1 MKVELLLS
9 AHSAPCRKAQAVWES
24 VCDEHRLILEL
35 VDVEASEGAERF
47 ADLDLAVLPALLF
60 DGELVAV
67 GVQDRAQAVE
77 LLQKKRNPR
86 D

>member
-9 AHSAPCRKAQAVWES
+9 PQSAPCRKAQAVWES
-24 VCDEHRLILEL
+24 VCEEHHLVLEL
-35 VDVEASEGAERF
+35 VDVEASDGAERF

-67 GVQDRAQAVE
+67 GVQNRAQAAD
-77 LLQKKRNPR
+77 LLQKKRNLQ

>member
-9 AHSAPCRKAQAVWES
+9 SNCAPCRKAQAVWES
-24 VCDEHRLILEL
+24 VCEEHHLVLEL

-47 ADLDLAVLPALLF
+47 EDLDLVVLPALLL

-67 GVQDRAQAVE
+67 GVQDREQAAE
-77 LLQKKRNPR
+77 LLQKKRGQCK
-86 D
+86 

>member
-1 MKVELLLS
+1 MKIELLLS
-9 AHSAPCRKAQAVWES
+9 PHSAPCRKAQAVWES
-24 VCDEHRLILEL
+24 VCEEHRLVLEL

-67 GVQDRAQAVE
+67 GVQDREQAAE
-77 LLQKKRNPR
+77 LLQRKRDPR
-86 D
+86 G

>member
-9 AHSAPCRKAQAVWES
+9 PHSAPCRKARTVWES
-24 VCDEHRLILEL
+24 ICDEHRLVLEL
-35 VDVEASEGAERF
+35 VDVDASEGAERF

-67 GVQDRAQAVE
+67 GVQDRTQAVE
-77 LLQKKRNPR
+77 LLQKKRNPP

>member
-9 AHSAPCRKAQAVWES
+9 PQSAPCRKAQAVWES
-24 VCDEHRLILEL
+24 VCEEHDLVLEL

-60 DGELVAV
+60 DGKLVAV